1 MTFPSECL
9 HIGNCIFGKNCPE
22 SITLETKEPPMLD
35 GYLAYNDEKLK
46 AIYVPIEFVEKYRIA
61 RAWDKYADII
71 QGH

>member
-1 MTFPSECL
+1 
-9 HIGNCIFGKNCPE
+9 
-22 SITLETKEPPMLD
+22 MLD

>member
-1 MTFPSECL
+1 MYFMVAISSFIL
-9 HIGNCIFGKNCPE
+9 VFQ
-22 SITLETKEPPMLD
+22 TLEAKEPPMLE

-46 AIYVPIEFVEKYRIA
+46 AIYVPIEFVEKYKIA